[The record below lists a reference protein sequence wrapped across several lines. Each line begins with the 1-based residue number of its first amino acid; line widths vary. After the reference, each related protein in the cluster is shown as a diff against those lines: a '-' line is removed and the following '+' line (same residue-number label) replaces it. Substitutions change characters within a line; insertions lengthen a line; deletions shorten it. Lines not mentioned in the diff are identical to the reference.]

1 VLDWRGPLFLVFNA
15 ILCVGLS
22 AGFRKADM
30 YMAES
35 DVFDHTT
42 IARSDLSWIIKGTPV
57 AFANSATTTRPG
69 RQ

>member
-42 IARSDLSWIIKGTPV
+42 IARSDLS
-57 AFANSATTTRPG
+57 
-69 RQ
+69 